1 MILITG
7 RCNWNHDNSRTSRY
21 CSISSCSSTDV
32 MTKTVGVDKEDS
44 NTTITTNNNIS
55 NTVLGSLFL
64 TGEDRLTTS
73 NQSIKPTLRYHMQV
87 IEQ

>member
-32 MTKTVGVDKEDS
+32 MTKTVGVEKEDS
-44 NTTITTNNNIS
+44 NTTIT
-55 NTVLGSLFL
+55 VRPAGFL
-64 TGEDRLTTS
+64 IADGKRF
-73 NQSIKPTLRYHMQV
+73 
-87 IEQ
+87 IEQRD